1 MSLEYHG
8 PHYDAEGRHTGT
20 HYGPKCPGCRIHT
33 EASEGYACW
42 TPGCPAHGL
51 AADSAEAARAAAAY
65 RRSQLSG
72 RSARAALE
80 GSDAMAILERDARLS
95 YLERAGELIDVAI
108 AYEVEHEAAP

>member
-33 EASEGYACW
+33 EASEGYLCW

-51 AADSAEAARAAAAY
+51 AADSAEAAGAAAAY

-72 RSARAALE
+72 RPAQARTLE
-80 GSDAMAILERDARLS
+80 GSDALAILEMRAQ
-95 YLERAGELIDVAI
+95 LELAEAAGELIDVAI
-108 AYEVEHEAAP
+108 EHRSLE